1 MYTLNLM
8 KLLARAVLAAVVLAA
23 GGIGQV
29 RFVPATERPRPL
41 STRGLENLQAFA
53 RLFGYV
59 RYFHPSDAAVTADWD
74 QLAIHS
80 IQTIE
85 KAQSPSELAA
95 YLTDA
100 LGPVSVAVAVYPTG
114 TAAPAVHLKSDPYL
128 IEWRHHGVGLSE
140 NDIYYSER
148 VTRPASGKADEIDL
162 LRADLPG
169 GVSCIVP
176 RVLYTNARGD
186 FRSRNF
192 GEKQPGASAG
202 DRSVRLAAVVIA
214 WNVLQHFY
222 PYFDVV
228 YSDWPQALT
237 TALKSAATDE
247 GPIPFL
253 STLRRMIA
261 ALHDGHGRV
270 VITGADAI
278 QSAVGWDW
286 VEGRLVLTD
295 VSHASDPTIRRGD
308 TVIAINGR
316 PANDVL
322 AAAEAEISSATPQW
336 LLARALGTGL
346 HYNQALGAMGEGP
359 KSEPLIL
366 DVEPFRPSAPARK
379 VSLERQP
386 VRQTV
391 EPRPQPISEV
401 DPGIFYVDVTRAKDD
416 DFKAGLSRMEKAR
429 GLIFD
434 MRGYPGSEMGIDFL
448 RYLAREPMKSAPML
462 IPIVRYPDHRITDFD
477 ASGGWTLS
485 PLTPYLGAKKVFLT
499 NGRAISYSET
509 IMAIVEQYRLGEIVG
524 GPTAGTNGNTNPF
537 AVPGGYQI
545 TWTGMKV
552 LKHDGSQH
560 HGVGVGATVPV
571 SRTRAGV
578 ADGRDEVLERA
589 LSLLK

>member
-1 MYTLNLM
+1 M
-8 KLLARAVLAAVVLAA
+8 KILARAVVAGAVLAA
-23 GGIGQV
+23 GGIGQMRV
-29 RFVPATERPRPL
+29 VPATERPRPL
-41 STRGLENLQAFA
+41 SMRGLENLQALA

-59 RYFHPSDAAVTADWD
+59 RYFHPSDAAAAADWE

-80 IQTIE
+80 VQTIE
-85 KAQSPSELAA
+85 KAQSASELAK

-100 LGPVSVAVAVYPTG
+100 LGSVSVAVAVYPTG
-114 TAAPAVHLKSDPYL
+114 TAEPAVHLKSGPYL
-128 IEWRHHGVGLSE
+128 IEWRHHGVGLSA
-140 NDIYYSER
+140 NTIYYSER
-148 VTRPASGKADEIDL
+148 VTRQASGNSGEIDL

-169 GVSCIVP
+169 GVSCVVP
-176 RVLYTNARGD
+176 RVLYTNSPGD
-186 FRSRNF
+186 LRSRNF
-192 GEKQPGASAG
+192 AGKLPGASAG

-228 YSDWPQALT
+228 HVDWPQALT

-253 STLRRMIA
+253 ST
-261 ALHDGHGRV
+261 
-270 VITGADAI
+270 
-278 QSAVGWDW
+278 GWDW

-308 TVIAINGR
+308 AVIAINGQ
-316 PANDVL
+316 PVNNAL

-346 HYNQALGAMGEGP
+346 HYNQALGAIGEGP

-366 DVEPFRPSAPARK
+366 DVEPFRPSAPVRT
-379 VSLERQP
+379 VSLPRQP
-386 VRQTV
+386 VRPAV
-391 EPRPQPISEV
+391 EPRPQPISEL
-401 DPGIFYVDVTRAKDD
+401 DPGILYVDVTRAKDD
-416 DFKAGLSRMEKAR
+416 DFKAILSRMEKAR

-434 MRGYPGSEMGIDFL
+434 MRGYPNSEMGIDFL
-448 RYLAREPMKSAPML
+448 RYLSREPMKSAPML
-462 IPIVRYPDHRITDFD
+462 IPIVRYPGHRITGFD
-477 ASGGWTLS
+477 RSGEWTLS

-509 IMAIVEQYRLGEIVG
+509 IMAIVEHYRLGEIVG

-537 AVPGGYQI
+537 TVPGGYQI

-560 HGVGVGATVPV
+560 HGVGIAATVPV
-571 SRTRAGV
+571 SRTRAAV

-589 LSLLK
+589 LSLL

>member
-1 MYTLNLM
+1 MRILV
-8 KLLARAVLAAVVLAA
+8 RAVLAGAVLAA
-23 GGIGQV
+23 GGSGQTRV
-29 RFVPATERPRPL
+29 GPATERPRPL
-41 STRGLENLQAFA
+41 SSRGLANLQALA

-59 RYFHPSDAAVTADWD
+59 RYFHPSDTAAAADWE

-80 IQTIE
+80 VQTVE
-85 KAQSPSELAA
+85 KAQSASELAE

-100 LGPVSVAVAVYPTG
+100 FGPVSVAVAVYPTG
-114 TAAPAVHLKSDPYL
+114 TAAPAVRLKPGPYL

-140 NDIYYSER
+140 NPIYFSER
-148 VTRPASGKADEIDL
+148 VTRPASGSADEIDL
-162 LRADLPG
+162 LHADLPG
-169 GVSCIVP
+169 GVSCVVP
-176 RVLYTNARGD
+176 RVLYTNAGGN

-192 GEKQPGASAG
+192 AGTQPGASA
-202 DRSVRLAAVVIA
+202 DERSVRLAAVVLA

-228 YSDWPQALT
+228 DSDWPQALT

-247 GPIPFL
+247 GRLPFL

-270 VITGADAI
+270 VITGAEPI

-295 VSHASDPTIRRGD
+295 VSHASDATIRRGD
-308 TVIAINGR
+308 AVLTINGR
-316 PANDVL
+316 PANEAL

-346 HYNQALGAMGEGP
+346 HYNQMLGAMGEGP

-366 DVEPFRPSAPARK
+366 EVEPFRSSAPVRK
-379 VSLERQP
+379 VSLDRQS
-386 VRQTV
+386 VRPTV

-401 DPGIFYVDVTRAKDD
+401 KPGIFYVDVTRAKDD
-416 DFKAGLSRMEKAR
+416 DFKAILSRMEKAR

-434 MRGYPGSEMGIDFL
+434 MRGYPNGEMGIDFL
-448 RYLAREPMKSAPML
+448 RHLAREPMTGAPTQ

-477 ASGGWTLS
+477 RSGGWTLS

-524 GPTAGTNGNTNPF
+524 GPTAGTNGNTNSF

-552 LKHDGSQH
+552 LKHDGSRL
-560 HGVGVGATVPV
+560 HGVGIAATVPA
-571 SRTRAGV
+571 SRTQAGV

-589 LSLLK
+589 LQLLQ

>member
-1 MYTLNLM
+1 M
-8 KLLARAVLAAVVLAA
+8 KPLLLRAVLAGAVLAA
-23 GGIGQV
+23 GGIGQIPV
-29 RFVPATERPRPL
+29 APTEGPKPL

-53 RLFGYV
+53 RLFGYM
-59 RYFHPSDAAVTADWD
+59 RYFHPSDAAAAADWE
-74 QLAIHS
+74 QLAIRS
-80 IQTIE
+80 IPTIE
-85 KAQSPSELAA
+85 RAQSASQLAES
-95 YLTDA
+95 LTDA
-100 LGPVSVAVAVYPTG
+100 FAPVSVAVAVYPTG
-114 TAAPAVHLKSDPYL
+114 TAPPAVRLKSGPYL
-128 IEWRHHGVGLSE
+128 MEWRHHGVGLSE
-140 NDIYYSER
+140 NPIYYSER
-148 VTRPASGKADEIDL
+148 VTRQAGGDADEIDL

-176 RVLYTNARGD
+176 RVLYTNVGGR
-186 FRSRNF
+186 FRLSNF
-192 GEKQPGASAG
+192 AGKLPGASAA

-228 YSDWPQALT
+228 HADWPQALT
-237 TALKSAATDE
+237 TALKTAATDE
-247 GPIPFL
+247 GQIPFL

-261 ALHDGHGRV
+261 TLHDGHGRV
-270 VITGADAI
+270 VITGTDPI

-295 VSHASDPTIRRGD
+295 VSHASDPTVRRGD
-308 TVIAINGR
+308 AVIAINGR
-316 PANDVL
+316 PTSDAL

-346 HYNQALGAMGEGP
+346 HYNQALGAMGEEP

-366 DVEPFRPSAPARK
+366 EVEPFRPSAPARK
-379 VSLERQP
+379 VSLERQS
-386 VRQTV
+386 VRPTV

-401 DPGIFYVDVTRAKDD
+401 VPGIVYVDVTRANDD
-416 DFKAGLSRMEKAR
+416 DFKARLSRMEKAR

-434 MRGYPGSEMGIDFL
+434 MRGYPNSEMGIDFL
-448 RYLAREPMKSAPML
+448 RFSLDEPMKSAPML

-477 ASGGWTLS
+477 AGGWTLS

-524 GPTAGTNGNTNPF
+524 GPTAGTNGNTNAF

-589 LSLLK
+589 LHLLQ